1 MVKRYKKSE
10 YFQYLGPIIH
20 MERLD
25 LSTGG
30 VGLVLGPNPDPT
42 HRHQLEGEGTKNR
55 LPTAIGQVSFEFGWW

>member
-20 MERLD
+20 MERLG

-30 VGLVLGPNPDPT
+30 VGLVFGPDP
-42 HRHQLEGEGTKNR
+42 L
-55 LPTAIGQVSFEFGWW
+55 VSVGRRRDQKLIADINQSSQF